1 MVERYPLINSQLE
14 GGPFYWEAG
23 PVGIQLIHGY
33 TATTVE
39 VRRLAKI
46 LHEKG
51 YTVAGPLL
59 PGHGT
64 SPQDANRYKWQ
75 DWVMVVEASYQ
86 QLRTACPRVI
96 IGGEST
102 GAVLALYLASQHP
115 EVAGVLA
122 YAPALKL
129 NSSPIL
135 VSLLPLLATF
145 VTAIPKGEISNET
158 KWQGYPVNPLKG
170 AVQLVRFQK
179 VVNACLKR
187 ISQPVL
193 IVQGRKDDTV
203 SAQAPQMIYDG
214 VQSKI
219 KELHWMKA
227 SGHTVLLDVELDQIA
242 DLTLRFLEQVL
253 KESS

>member
-1 MVERYPLINSQLE
+1 MAEPYPLVNPQLE
-14 GGPFYWEAG
+14 GSPFYWEAG
-23 PVGIQLIHGY
+23 PVGIQLIHGF

-39 VRRLAKI
+39 VRLLAKI

-75 DWVMVVEASYQ
+75 DWVAAVESSYQ
-86 QLRTACPRVI
+86 QLKTVCPRVI

-102 GAVLALYLASQHP
+102 GALLALYLASQHP
-115 EVAGVLA
+115 GVAGVLT

-129 NSSPIL
+129 TTSPIL
-135 VSLLPLLATF
+135 FSLLPLFATF
-145 VTAIPKGEISNET
+145 ITALPKGKISNDK

-170 AVQLVRFQK
+170 AAQLVRFQK

-219 KELHWMKA
+219 KELYWME
-227 SGHTVLLDVELDQIA
+227 SSQHTVLLDVELDQVA
-242 DLTLRFLEQVL
+242 DLTLRFLERVL